1 MIIQNNRY
9 VQRQKITYPHRQPA
23 AECSGELWTHRKNHG
38 TD

>member
-9 VQRQKITYPHRQPA
+9 VQHQKPTPPHRQPD
-23 AECSGELWTHRKNHG
+23 AERSGELWTYRKNHE

>member
-9 VQRQKITYPHRQPA
+9 VQRQKTTHPHRQPVT
-23 AECSGELWTHRKNHG
+23 ECSGELWTHRKNHE